1 MTSQDNHKI
10 DRLKRKV
17 CYPIFNHVADVM
29 WSYTNESV
37 YRSCVPSK
45 INTKVWIQSWTW
57 TRASIT
63 TQEHISL
70 HMAHEISK
78 YDFRTKD

>member
-17 CYPIFNHVADVM
+17 CDSIFSHVADAM
-29 WSYTNESV
+29 WGYTNDSV

-45 INTKVWIQSWTW
+45 VNTKVWIQTW
-57 TRASIT
+57 SKFGYPNLDVDISIRDLTLRTLRA
-63 TQEHISL
+63 
-70 HMAHEISK
+70 
-78 YDFRTKD
+78 YDFNK

>member
-1 MTSQDNHKI
+1 MTSQDKHKI

-17 CYPIFNHVADVM
+17 CDSIFSHVADTM
-29 WSYTNESV
+29 WSY
-37 YRSCVPSK
+37 
-45 INTKVWIQSWTW
+45 TKVWIQSWTW

>member
-45 INTKVWIQSWTW
+45 VNTKVWIQAWTW
-57 TRASIT
+57 Y
-63 TQEHISL
+63 EHGRGHQHTMI
-70 HMAHEISK
+70 I
-78 YDFRTKD
+78 